1 MGIVLVVEDNR
12 AYAHAVVLIMYYQW
26 MQQNLFYVRMKYI
39 WYFQILKLKKAT
51 VYNYWNG

>member
-1 MGIVLVVEDNR
+1 
-12 AYAHAVVLIMYYQW
+12 MYYQW